1 MKSNRALRGERL
13 PAMKFVL
20 VNHRTPVDPSACIEC
35 SRPLGR
41 GYLRDVST
49 HRHYCDHDCY
59 VRYEAKIWSFPF
71 MPSLTPLIAATRT
84 YPLPA
89 MPHPGAFELMT
100 SIAAATCWCSIAFA
114 KTALHVSELMAEEAF
129 DI

>member
-1 MKSNRALRGERL
+1 
-13 PAMKFVL
+13 MKFVV
-20 VNHRTPVDPSACIEC
+20 VNHRTPLDPSTCLEC

-41 GYLRDVST
+41 GYVRDVST

-71 MPSLTPLIAATRT
+71 MASVAPLLAATRAL
-84 YPLPA
+84 PLPTT
-89 MPHPGAFELMT
+89 PDLELMT